1 MEKHEIRRQNNFD
14 KTREILLEFLTSL
27 RLKRMKYF
35 RVSLCLETNITT
47 SILKG
52 SGEDEIG
59 TIFWKSDIYDQF

>member
-1 MEKHEIRRQNNFD
+1 MENHEIRRQNNFD

-35 RVSLCLETNITT
+35 RVLLCLETNITP
-47 SILKG
+47 SILKR
-52 SGEDEIG
+52 SGENEIG